1 MLAVKSCS
9 KSTVIKTGLTQHTNG
24 IDQHLYGN
32 FVNESDGNNTSQ
44 WRKDELFNKHHWDN

>member
-32 FVNESDGNNTSQ
+32 FVNESDGNTSQ